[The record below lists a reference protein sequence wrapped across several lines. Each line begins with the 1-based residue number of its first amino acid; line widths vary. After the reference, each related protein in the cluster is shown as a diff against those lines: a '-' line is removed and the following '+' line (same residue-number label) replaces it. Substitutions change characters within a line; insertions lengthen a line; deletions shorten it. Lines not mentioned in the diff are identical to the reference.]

1 MLHDIQQYIIYY
13 SIRYKFYNLLSVS
26 DYNYITATFSLIYY
40 RVNKYNKTSLVFRSK
55 INKERQLLM
64 NHQVVPIDGITE
76 NDEDSIMYYPSL
88 QK

>member
-1 MLHDIQQYIIYY
+1 M
-13 SIRYKFYNLLSVS
+13 S
-26 DYNYITATFSLIYY
+26 DYNYITAAFSLINY
-40 RVNKYNKTSLVFRSK
+40 RINKYNKTSLVFRSISRTHL

>member
-1 MLHDIQQYIIYY
+1 M
-13 SIRYKFYNLLSVS
+13 S
-26 DYNYITATFSLIYY
+26 DYNYITATFSLINY
-40 RVNKYNKTSLVFRSK
+40 RINKYNKTSLVFRSK

>member
-1 MLHDIQQYIIYY
+1 M
-13 SIRYKFYNLLSVS
+13 S

-40 RVNKYNKTSLVFRSK
+40 RVNKYNKTSLVFRSISHL